1 MKIYS
6 YQVARRLNKTSN
18 TKCKQ
23 NFKNKSMAS
32 VHTCHSKAFKEWKTV
47 YKRQLKNSL
56 WKKTCSMKQEIPQ
69 KCFTLLKILVRLNKR
84 AQISNDKRTE

>member
-6 YQVARRLNKTSN
+6 QQVARRLSKTSN

-32 VHTCHSKAFKEWKTV
+32 VQTWHSKIFKEWKII

-56 WKKTCSMKQEIPQ
+56 WNKTCSMKQEIPHE
-69 KCFTLLKILVRLNKR
+69 CFTLLKILVRFNKR
-84 AQISNDKRTE
+84 AKIPNDKRTE